1 LLAAI
6 AIIAD
11 NQSQEVEGII
21 DSGPSTVQIMLRFLR
36 NLTRLG
42 FFRGFRSVRK
52 VILFVRKN
60 AANLLLNWF

>member
-6 AIIAD
+6 AVIAD

-21 DSGPSTVQIMLRFLR
+21 DSGPSTVQLMLRFLR

-60 AANLLLNWF
+60 AANLPLNWF